1 MLKKKLTLADLEY
14 PSEFVARHIGPSIDD
29 YSEMLRSLG
38 THALSQ
44 LTAQV
49 VPKAITMKETLNILD
64 GCTEAQ
70 ALEELR
76 DIANQN
82 KVFRNF
88 IGQGYYDTL
97 TPSVIQRNILE
108 SPSWYTA
115 YTPYQPEISQGRLE
129 ALINFQTMISDLTG
143 MDISNSSMLDEG
155 TFEEMDTRVYSL
167 DPLEFNATS
176 SYPEKLKQNQA
187 KTKETDTVISGMGEM
202 GGMPMSIA
210 VMDFRFMAASL
221 GSAAGEKITRA
232 IERGVE
238 KSCPVII
245 VSASGGARMQE
256 GILSLMQLAK
266 TSAALAKLS
275 EAGLPYFSILTNP
288 TMAGVM
294 ASYAS
299 LGDVIIAEPEAL
311 IGFAG
316 PRVIKETTQQDLPE
330 GFQTSE
336 FLLDRGLVDIIVPRL
351 EIRDRMINLMKALYG
366 AKK

>member
-1 MLKKKLTLADLEY
+1 MALFGKPQYSTVTIKKKDIPKDLWTKCPKTGEIIY
-14 PSEFVARHIGPSIDD
+14 NRVLKENL
-29 YSEMLRSLG
+29 M
-38 THALSQ
+38 
-44 LTAQV
+44 V
-49 VPKAITMKETLNILD
+49 VPNSGYHFPLKA
-64 GCTEAQ
+64 
-70 ALEELR
+70 R
-76 DIANQN
+76 DRIA
-82 KVFRNF
+82 
-88 IGQGYYDTL
+88 
-97 TPSVIQRNILE
+97 
-108 SPSWYTA
+108 
-115 YTPYQPEISQGRLE
+115 
-129 ALINFQTMISDLTG
+129 
-143 MDISNSSMLDEG
+143 SMLDEG
-155 TFEEMDTRVYSL
+155 TFEEMDIGVYSL

-176 SYPEKLKQNQA
+176 SYPEKLKQNQV

-288 TMAGVM
+288 TTAGVM

-336 FLLDRGLVDIIVPRL
+336 FLLERGLVDIIVSRL

>member
-1 MLKKKLTLADLEY
+1 M
-14 PSEFVARHIGPSIDD
+14 
-29 YSEMLRSLG
+29 
-38 THALSQ
+38 
-44 LTAQV
+44 V
-49 VPKAITMKETLNILD
+49 VPNSRLSFSTKGQD
-64 GCTEAQ
+64 
-70 ALEELR
+70 R
-76 DIANQN
+76 IA
-82 KVFRNF
+82 
-88 IGQGYYDTL
+88 
-97 TPSVIQRNILE
+97 
-108 SPSWYTA
+108 
-115 YTPYQPEISQGRLE
+115 
-129 ALINFQTMISDLTG
+129 
-143 MDISNSSMLDEG
+143 SMLDEG
-155 TFEEMDTRVYSL
+155 TFEEMDIGVCSL

-176 SYPEKLKQNQA
+176 SYPEKLKQNQV

-202 GGMPMSIA
+202 GGIPMSIA

-245 VSASGGARMQE
+245 ISASGGARMQE

-294 ASYAS
+294 ASFAS

-336 FLLDRGLVDIIVPRL
+336 FLLERGLVDLIVPRP